1 MVDCNADDCE
11 WLRPSTAHLYLG
23 LIICFCIFLSYLFVT
38 LPFFYLNTTMSNT
51 HRYGGIILN
60 TLFVLLV
67 WERYWQP
74 NMKLIGKRNI
84 N

>member
-1 MVDCNADDCE
+1 MEGCNVDDCE

-23 LIICFCIFLSYLFVT
+23 LVICFCIFLSYIFVT
-38 LPFFYLNTTMSNT
+38 LPFFYFNTAMNNT

-74 NMKLIGKRNI
+74 NMKLISKRS
-84 N
+84 